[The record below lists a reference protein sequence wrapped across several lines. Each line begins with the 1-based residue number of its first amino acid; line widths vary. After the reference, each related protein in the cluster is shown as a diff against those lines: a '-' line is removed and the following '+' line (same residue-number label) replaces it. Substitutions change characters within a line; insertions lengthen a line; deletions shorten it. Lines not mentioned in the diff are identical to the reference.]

1 MDSYPENKYVSR
13 DDIIAN
19 MDAEHAT
26 EANILHAMRLQRADA
41 MGSRASGLR
50 APVLKRPAVAIDLTS
65 DDDKTEAGDENDF
78 VEPDRSE
85 VDDVV
90 SNVLDDG
97 KCKRRL
103 MCGTISLRGFA
114 ADIGMRKALKRWIK
128 FMEDETDVFV
138 YQCEQGKQGGAQG
151 YQHLQWCARF
161 KKQMLYSTVRL
172 NMQPL
177 KGWTRGI
184 VGADGLARMVNYCSK
199 ADTRIEGP
207 SGTKG
212 KEAVLTEGKGK
223 SGTRTDILKFR
234 KWRMENP
241 TARIHEVPEE
251 YMQCVA
257 KYPRLFDQLGTYKVP
272 KVPYKRAYVL
282 YGKSGVGKTARAKLM
297 AEELK
302 MDYYVKDSSNLWF
315 DGYHGQKCV
324 IVDEVRAGQAG
335 QDSKKILNMFL
346 QMLDP
351 EDCYLAQIK
360 GSFSYVTAQ
369 IFIFTSPV
377 HPSQWFHHTDFED
390 DPAAQ
395 LLRRFTMVKELTN
408 QFAHPKAQDPEPLE
422 ATKVDELAE
431 ALFKEDA

>member
-13 DDIIAN
+13 DDIVNA
-19 MDAEHAT
+19 MEAEHAT
-26 EANILHAMRLQRADA
+26 EANIQHAMRLQRADA
-41 MGSRASGLR
+41 MGARASGLR
-50 APVLKRPAVAIDLTS
+50 APVPKRPALAIDLTS
-65 DDDKTEAGDENDF
+65 DDDKTVGEEEEEQ
-78 VEPDRSE
+78 EPDRA
-85 VDDVV
+85 DVEDIL

-97 KCKRRL
+97 KLKRRL
-103 MCGTISLRGFA
+103 MCGTISLKGF
-114 ADIGMRKALKRWIK
+114 GGNKAMKDSLKRWIN
-128 FMEDETDVFV
+128 FMEQETDVFV
-138 YQCEQGKQGGAQG
+138 YQCEQGKQGGEQG
-151 YQHLQWCARF
+151 YRHVQWCARF

-172 NMQPL
+172 NMGVL

-184 VGADGLARMVNYCSK
+184 IGADGLARLVNYCSK

-257 KYPRLFDQLGTYKVP
+257 KYPRLFDQLGTVKVP

-377 HPSQWFHHTDFED
+377 HPSQWFHHADYED

-395 LLRRFTMVKELTN
+395 LLRRFSKVTELKEL
-408 QFAHPKAQDPEPLE
+408 FAHPKAQEPEPLE

-431 ALFKEDA
+431 VLFKEDA